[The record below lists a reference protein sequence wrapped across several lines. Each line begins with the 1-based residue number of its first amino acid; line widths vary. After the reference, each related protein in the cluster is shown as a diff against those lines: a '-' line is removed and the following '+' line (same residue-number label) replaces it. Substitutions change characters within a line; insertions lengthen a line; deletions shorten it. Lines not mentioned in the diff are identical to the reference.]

1 MRFRFII
8 WVTLILIFCISRPSE
23 SRSMANIFRK
33 VNGSVTVVVAL
44 HKVSSVP
51 AGLQQTMGLN
61 VGSGVLVSEN
71 GKVITSAH
79 LVHTADQIKVKLSSG
94 EIVGAR
100 VVASDPFADVSL
112 LQLESVPKE
121 LVVAKLG
128 DSEKMEVGDEVFV
141 VGTPYGLSHTLTVG
155 HISARHKL
163 DRISAGF
170 DVGELFQT
178 DAAINQGN
186 SGGPMF
192 NMAGEVIGIASRI
205 LTKSGGFE
213 GLGFVVTSNTAKRLL
228 LEQPSFWF
236 GFDGIVLKDEL
247 AAAFNLPQPMGFLVQ
262 QVAENSPAARLGI
275 QPGGIKSRIGLNEML
290 LGGDIILEVVGIQV
304 TQDCYEKIQ
313 SRLTQMKPGD
323 IITVK
328 VLRAGR
334 IMQLSATR
342 GR

>member
-1 MRFRFII
+1 MKFRFII
-8 WVTLILIFCISRPSE
+8 PVAFILIFCISRPSE
-23 SRSMANIFRK
+23 SRSMADIFKK

-51 AGLQQTMGLN
+51 AGIQQTMGLN
-61 VGSGVLVSEN
+61 VGAGVLVSEN
-71 GKVITSAH
+71 GKVITAAH
-79 LVHTADQIKVKLSSG
+79 LVNTADQIKVKLSSG

-121 LVVAKLG
+121 VVVAKLG
-128 DSEKMEVGDEVFV
+128 DSEKVEVGDEVFV
-141 VGTPYGLSHTLTVG
+141 VGTPYGLSHTLTAG

-163 DRISAGF
+163 NRVSAGF
-170 DVGELFQT
+170 EVGELFQT

-192 NMAGEVIGIASRI
+192 NMAGEVVGIASSI

-213 GLGFVVTSNTAKRLL
+213 GLGFAVTSNTARRLL
-228 LEQPSFWF
+228 LEEQSFWF
-236 GFDGIVLKDEL
+236 GLDGIVLADEF

-262 QVAENSPAARLGI
+262 QVAENSPASRLGLR
-275 QPGGIKSRIGLNEML
+275 PGEIKSQIGLNEVL
-290 LGGDIILEVVGIQV
+290 LGGDVILEVVGIQV
-304 TQDCYEKIQ
+304 SEDCYQQIR
-313 SRLTQMKPGD
+313 SRLSHMKPGD

-334 IMQLSATR
+334 ILQLSATWDR
-342 GR
+342 